1 MHFRVGKAYFFTV
14 FNQYVTVDRV
24 VDPSVSIVVN
34 DAHNSSVQYQN
45 QMDIS
50 VPEKHKPCSY

>member
-24 VDPSVSIVVN
+24 LAPSVSIVVN
-34 DAHNSSVQYQN
+34 DAHNSSVQY
-45 QMDIS
+45 
-50 VPEKHKPCSY
+50 

>member
-14 FNQYVTVDRV
+14 FNKYVTVDRV

-34 DAHNSSVQYQN
+34 DAQNSSVQY
-45 QMDIS
+45 
-50 VPEKHKPCSY
+50 